1 MTVQTL
7 RNFLKLESSSGLL
20 LMGAM
25 ALALLC
31 ANTSLAEI
39 YHGFLRTPVSVQ
51 VGTLG
56 LAKPLLLWIND
67 GLMAIFFLLI
77 GLEVKREVLEGELT
91 SLSQVALPGI
101 AALGGMVVP
110 SLLYVWI
117 NLANPSVLQ
126 GWAIPA
132 ATDIAFALGVMALL
146 GKQVPNVLKVF
157 LLTLAILD
165 DLGAIIVIA
174 LFYTVELSV
183 LSLVLASI
191 AILGLIVMNR
201 LGVTRIAAYMVVGVF
216 LWICVLESGV
226 HATLAGVVLAFAIPL
241 RVLDE
246 QGNSPLRHLEHSLHP
261 WVTFGILPLF
271 AFANA
276 GVSLGG
282 LTLAELLA
290 PLPLGIALGL
300 LVGKPLGIVGFS
312 WVGMRLGLVRLP
324 SGVSWKQ
331 FHGTAAL
338 CGIGFTMSLFIASLA
353 VKANGP
359 EVFDAA
365 RIGVLIGSL
374 GSAVGGYLL
383 LRKSTRISE
392 KGAADAVEKTF

>member
-383 LRKSTRISE
+383 LRQSARVSE
-392 KGAADAVEKTF
+392 KGAADAVEKTS